1 MRFSSFHR
9 LFFFKLFYHIRVG
22 SAHTIKYGPGRT
34 SAGLIR
40 RHEEDKGMST
50 FISKAILDFFIAFGI
65 VLGGAMLGGM
75 GAVVSLQPPT
85 QTMLEVA
92 GRIKIWALA
101 AAVGGT
107 IDPMR
112 VIESNM
118 LDGNLSP
125 AIKQILY
132 LIFAFLGAHM
142 GTELVKWVCGNGRP

>member
-1 MRFSSFHR
+1 MMSF
-9 LFFFKLFYHIRVG
+9 
-22 SAHTIKYGPGRT
+22 
-34 SAGLIR
+34 
-40 RHEEDKGMST
+40 MSK
-50 FISKAILDFFIAFGI
+50 IILDFFIAFGI
-65 VLGGAMLGGM
+65 VLGGAMLGGV

-85 QTMLEVA
+85 QTMLDVA

-142 GTELVKWVCGNGRP
+142 GTELVKWICTTRN

>member
-1 MRFSSFHR
+1 MSF
-9 LFFFKLFYHIRVG
+9 
-22 SAHTIKYGPGRT
+22 
-34 SAGLIR
+34 
-40 RHEEDKGMST
+40 MS
-50 FISKAILDFFIAFGI
+50 KVILDFFIAFGI
-65 VLGGAMLGGM
+65 VLGGSMLGGI
-75 GAVVSLQPPT
+75 GAVISMQPPT
-85 QTMLEVA
+85 QTMLDVA

-142 GTELVKWVCGNGRP
+142 GTELVKWVCTIRN

>member
-1 MRFSSFHR
+1 
-9 LFFFKLFYHIRVG
+9 
-22 SAHTIKYGPGRT
+22 
-34 SAGLIR
+34 
-40 RHEEDKGMST
+40 MST

-75 GAVVSLQPPT
+75 GAVIALQPPT
-85 QTMLEVA
+85 QTMLDVA

-107 IDPMR
+107 MDPIR

-118 LDGNLSP
+118 IDGNLSP

>member
-1 MRFSSFHR
+1 MMSF
-9 LFFFKLFYHIRVG
+9 
-22 SAHTIKYGPGRT
+22 
-34 SAGLIR
+34 
-40 RHEEDKGMST
+40 MS
-50 FISKAILDFFIAFGI
+50 KVILDFFIAFGI
-65 VLGGAMLGGM
+65 VLGGSMLGGI
-75 GAVVSLQPPT
+75 GAVISMQPPT
-85 QTMLEVA
+85 QTMLDVA

-142 GTELVKWVCGNGRP
+142 GTELVKWVCTIRN

>member
-1 MRFSSFHR
+1 MMSF
-9 LFFFKLFYHIRVG
+9 
-22 SAHTIKYGPGRT
+22 
-34 SAGLIR
+34 
-40 RHEEDKGMST
+40 MSK
-50 FISKAILDFFIAFGI
+50 IILDFFIAFGI
-65 VLGGAMLGGM
+65 VLGGAMLGGV

-85 QTMLEVA
+85 QTMLDVA
-92 GRIKIWALA
+92 GKIKIWALA

-142 GTELVKWVCGNGRP
+142 GTELVKWICTTRN

>member
-1 MRFSSFHR
+1 MSF
-9 LFFFKLFYHIRVG
+9 
-22 SAHTIKYGPGRT
+22 
-34 SAGLIR
+34 
-40 RHEEDKGMST
+40 MS
-50 FISKAILDFFIAFGI
+50 KVLLDFFIAFGI
-65 VLGGAMLGGM
+65 VLGGSMLGGI
-75 GAVVSLQPPT
+75 GAVISMQPPT
-85 QTMLEVA
+85 QTMLDVA

-142 GTELVKWVCGNGRP
+142 GTELVKWVCTIRN

>member
-1 MRFSSFHR
+1 MKEDRKEPDHIMSF
-9 LFFFKLFYHIRVG
+9 
-22 SAHTIKYGPGRT
+22 
-34 SAGLIR
+34 
-40 RHEEDKGMST
+40 MSK
-50 FISKAILDFFIAFGI
+50 IILDFFIAFGI
-65 VLGGAMLGGM
+65 VLGGAMLGGV

-85 QTMLEVA
+85 QTMLDVA
-92 GRIKIWALA
+92 GKIKIWALA

-142 GTELVKWVCGNGRP
+142 GTELVKWICTTRN

>member
-1 MRFSSFHR
+1 MSFMA
-9 LFFFKLFYHIRVG
+9 KI
-22 SAHTIKYGPGRT
+22 
-34 SAGLIR
+34 
-40 RHEEDKGMST
+40 
-50 FISKAILDFFIAFGI
+50 ILDFFIAFGI
-65 VLGGAMLGGM
+65 VLGGSMLGGI

-85 QTMLEVA
+85 QTMLDVA

-142 GTELVKWVCGNGRP
+142 GTELVKWICTIRN

>member
-1 MRFSSFHR
+1 
-9 LFFFKLFYHIRVG
+9 
-22 SAHTIKYGPGRT
+22 
-34 SAGLIR
+34 
-40 RHEEDKGMST
+40 MST

-65 VLGGAMLGGM
+65 VLGGALLGGM

-85 QTMLEVA
+85 QTMLDVA

-142 GTELVKWVCGNGRP
+142 GTELVKWVCSSRG